1 MPAWG
6 YRLPAPPFHRT
17 AMTEPD
23 IELPHDVLL
32 SDDFAQHLP
41 HARGPE
47 PDTAPLPLQG
57 GEPEVTPLRMGVVRT
72 MEELR
77 TVLEQGSFRV
87 LPLESAGPLEKGTGH
102 ACLVEAFHARTQ
114 HPMEDA
120 AELVARLVT
129 QLALDGHSQND
140 VAQVLH
146 VAEVLSH
153 VPVALLSDF
162 EPDPAALECLPM
174 DMAQRMNVLPL
185 LRHGD
190 MLMLALAD
198 ALDAEQQHLLR
209 FVTGCRPVAV
219 LASADDI
226 HHALNR
232 CHAVHSDADELE
244 SLAVSEMETGT
255 EEEEQRVWSEAE
267 LLARQAPIVRLVSHI
282 LADAVSRRASDIHI
296 RPGQKH
302 FDVLFRINGTL
313 VVVRRLRRALLPPV
327 VGRIKILASM
337 NSSEHRLPQ
346 DGRIRITENHAGIDL
361 RISIIPSQFG
371 ESVVIRVLARTA
383 DMRNLDAIGFEASDL
398 ARLRDLLRRSMGIV
412 LVTGPTG
419 SGKTTTLYAA
429 LQEVVRQN
437 VNVITVE
444 DPIEYEL
451 ENVIQIQ
458 VNPVI
463 DFTFPKALRHI
474 LRHDPDVILIGEMRD
489 YETAKIAVESALT
502 GHLVFSTLHTNDA
515 PSALVRLIEMGVEPY
530 LIRSAVIGVLAQR
543 LVRTNCPHC
552 REVEP
557 VDVLMRTNLDV
568 GPEEVFWRGR
578 GCDRCHGT
586 GFAGRQAI
594 YELLVMD
601 KQIAERIDVGVSA
614 DVYRASALASR
625 MFSLPANGVKLARTG
640 AVSLAEVYRACM

>member
-1 MPAWG
+1 
-6 YRLPAPPFHRT
+6 
-17 AMTEPD
+17 
-23 IELPHDVLL
+23 
-32 SDDFAQHLP
+32 
-41 HARGPE
+41 
-47 PDTAPLPLQG
+47 
-57 GEPEVTPLRMGVVRT
+57 MGVVHNLH
-72 MEELR
+72 ELQAL
-77 TVLEQGSFRV
+77 LEQASFKV
-87 LPLESAGPLEKGTGH
+87 LPLESTGSLVKGVGRI
-102 ACLVEAFHARTQ
+102 CLAEAFRARALN
-114 HPMEDA
+114 PMDDA
-120 AELVARLVT
+120 AELAARLVT
-129 QLALDGHSQND
+129 QLSMDAQGQSE
-140 VAQVLH
+140 VAHVLR
-146 VAEVLSH
+146 VAKVLGH
-153 VPVALLSDF
+153 VPVVMLADFDPQIEALQS
-162 EPDPAALECLPM
+162 LPG
-174 DMAQRMNVLPL
+174 DMTMRLNVLPL
-185 LRHGD
+185 LREGD
-190 MLMLALAD
+190 VLMVALSEPM
-198 ALDAEQQHLLR
+198 DAEQQHMLR
-209 FVTGCRPVAV
+209 FVTQCRVVAV
-219 LASADDI
+219 LAVAGDI
-226 HHALNR
+226 KDAIGHCYAS
-232 CHAVHSDADELE
+232 HSDSDELE
-244 SLAVSEMETGT
+244 SLAISDMETGS
-255 EEEEQRVWSEAE
+255 EEEEMRVWSEAE
-267 LLARQAPIVRLVSHI
+267 LLARKAPIVRLVASL

-296 RPGQKH
+296 RPGQKT
-302 FDVLFRINGTL
+302 FEVLFRINGTL
-313 VVVRRLRRALLPPV
+313 VPVRRLRRALLPPV

-346 DGRIRITENHAGIDL
+346 DGRIRINENGAGVDL

-383 DMRNLDAIGFEASDL
+383 DMRSLDAIGFESTDL

-463 DFTFPKALRHI
+463 DFGFPKALRHI

-552 REVEP
+552 RVVEP
-557 VDVLMRTNLDV
+557 VDTLMRTNLDL
-568 GPEEVFWRGR
+568 GPEEVFWRGA

-586 GFAGRQAI
+586 GFSGRQAI

-601 KQIAERIDVGVSA
+601 KQLAERVDVGVSA
-614 DVYRASALASR
+614 DVYRDSALASR
-625 MFSLPANGVKLARTG
+625 MFSLPANGIKLARTG
-640 AVSLAEVYRACM
+640 VVSLAEIYRACM

>member
-1 MPAWG
+1 
-6 YRLPAPPFHRT
+6 
-17 AMTEPD
+17 MTEPD

-32 SDDFAQHLP
+32 SDDFAH
-41 HARGPE
+41 HHTHFSGEWPE
-47 PDTAPLPLQG
+47 DDTAPVPLDGGESVISPLQ
-57 GEPEVTPLRMGVVRT
+57 MGVVHNLH
-72 MEELR
+72 ELQAL
-77 TVLEQGSFRV
+77 LEQASFKV
-87 LPLESAGPLEKGTGH
+87 LPLESTGSLVKGVGRI
-102 ACLVEAFHARTQ
+102 CLAEAFRARALN
-114 HPMEDA
+114 PMDDA
-120 AELVARLVT
+120 AELAARLVT
-129 QLALDGHSQND
+129 QLSMDAQGQSE
-140 VAQVLH
+140 VAHVLR
-146 VAEVLSH
+146 VAKVLGH
-153 VPVALLSDF
+153 VPVVMLADFDPQIEALQS
-162 EPDPAALECLPM
+162 LPG
-174 DMAQRMNVLPL
+174 DMTMRLNVLPL
-185 LRHGD
+185 LREGD
-190 MLMLALAD
+190 VLMVALSEPI
-198 ALDAEQQHLLR
+198 DAEQQHMLR
-209 FVTGCRPVAV
+209 FVTQCRMVAV
-219 LASADDI
+219 LAVSGDI
-226 HHALNR
+226 KEAIGHCYAS
-232 CHAVHSDADELE
+232 HSDSDELE
-244 SLAVSEMETGT
+244 SLAISDMETGS
-255 EEEEQRVWSEAE
+255 EEEEMRVWSEAE
-267 LLARQAPIVRLVSHI
+267 LLARKAPIVRLVASL

-296 RPGQKH
+296 RPGQKT
-302 FDVLFRINGTL
+302 FEVLFRINGTL
-313 VVVRRLRRALLPPV
+313 VPVRRLRRALLPPV

-346 DGRIRITENHAGIDL
+346 DGRIRINENGAGVDL

-383 DMRNLDAIGFEASDL
+383 DMRSLDAIGFESTDL

-463 DFTFPKALRHI
+463 DFGFPKALRHI

-552 REVEP
+552 RVVEP
-557 VDVLMRTNLDV
+557 VDTLMRTNLDL
-568 GPEEVFWRGR
+568 GPEEVFWRGA

-586 GFAGRQAI
+586 GFSGRQAI

-601 KQIAERIDVGVSA
+601 KQLAERVDVGVSA
-614 DVYRASALASR
+614 DVYRDSALASR
-625 MFSLPANGVKLARTG
+625 MFSLPANGIKLARTG
-640 AVSLAEVYRACM
+640 VVSLAEIYRACM